1 MGKRDLSYK
10 CRSYSTDMCFGKKK
24 KQTWKSERRWG
35 VDGPTSDG
43 VLREGFLEEVVF
55 T

>member
-1 MGKRDLSYK
+1 MGKRDFGYN
-10 CRSYSTDMCFGKKK
+10 CRSYSSDECFEEP
-24 KQTWKSERRWG
+24 TWERERRWG

-43 VLREGFLEEVVF
+43 VLREGFPEEVVF